1 MYQNLKKGCG
11 NVSLFILYTKSAYFY
26 NKMESNSRRKFIGRA
41 TVASLAACCLP
52 SAESFA
58 AATVRRQ
65 NQTLKTGAVILFQGD
80 SITDGNRGRN
90 SDPNHIM
97 GHGYAFSIAS
107 RIGADYPEKKYQFYN
122 RGISGNKVNDLENRW
137 KAETLD
143 LKPDV
148 LSILVGVND
157 SSSVV
162 FKREPVITVEKYEEI
177 YTSLLEQTK
186 ATFPDILFV
195 LCEPF
200 ILKGGRV
207 TENWEAYYFDIV
219 QRQAIV
225 RRLATKYNSVFVG
238 FQEVFDNACDNAP
251 ADYWIWDGVHPT
263 VAGHE
268 LMAREWLKQ
277 VESRI
282 RF

>member
-1 MYQNLKKGCG
+1 MK
-11 NVSLFILYTKSAYFY
+11 T
-26 NKMESNSRRKFIGRA
+26 NSRRKFIKG
-41 TVASLAACCLP
+41 AALTSIAAYCLP
-52 SAESFA
+52 PAESFA
-58 AATVRRQ
+58 AVTARTQ
-65 NQTLKTGAVILFQGD
+65 KQALKNGAVILFQGD

-90 SDPNHIM
+90 TDPNHIM

-107 RIGADYPEKKYQFYN
+107 RVGADYPEKRYQFYN
-122 RGISGNKVNDLENRW
+122 RGISGNKVNDLEKRW
-137 KAETLD
+137 QAETLD

-162 FKREPVITVEKYEEI
+162 LKREPLISVEKYEEI

-186 ATFPDILFV
+186 AAFPTILFV

-207 TENWEAYYFDIV
+207 TENWYAYHSDIV
-219 QRQAIV
+219 QRQAVV
-225 RRLATKYNSVFVG
+225 RKLAAKYNAVFVG
-238 FQEVFDNACDNAP
+238 FQEVFDQACDKAP

-277 VESRI
+277 IGKRI

>member
-1 MYQNLKKGCG
+1 MKN
-11 NVSLFILYTKSAYFY
+11 
-26 NKMESNSRRKFIGRA
+26 NSRRNFIRRA
-41 TVASLAACCLP
+41 TISGLAACCLP

-58 AATVRRQ
+58 AIASKPKKTK
-65 NQTLKTGAVILFQGD
+65 LKEGSVILFQGD
-80 SITDGNRGRN
+80 SITDGNRGRTT
-90 SDPNHIM
+90 DPNHIM

-107 RIGADYPEKKYQFYN
+107 RIGAEHPEKRYQFYN
-122 RGISGNKVNDLENRW
+122 RGISGNKVTDLGQRW
-137 KAETLD
+137 PKDTLD

-162 FKREPVITVEKYEEI
+162 FNRPPVVSPEKYEEI
-177 YTSLLEQTK
+177 YLTLLEQTK
-186 ATFPDILFV
+186 AKYPGILFV

-200 ILKGGRV
+200 ILKVGKV
-207 TENWEAYYFDIV
+207 SENWEAYHADIV

-225 RRLATKYNSVFVG
+225 RKLAGKFDTVFAG
-238 FQEVFDNACDNAP
+238 FQDVFDKACEKAP
-251 ADYWIWDGVHPT
+251 AEYWIWDGVHPT

-277 VESRI
+277 VEHRI
-282 RF
+282 SF

>member
-1 MYQNLKKGCG
+1 
-11 NVSLFILYTKSAYFY
+11 
-26 NKMESNSRRKFIGRA
+26 METNSRRKFIKG
-41 TVASLAACCLP
+41 AALSGIAAYCLP
-52 SAESFA
+52 TAEAFSAETDRNS
-58 AATVRRQ
+58 
-65 NQTLKTGAVILFQGD
+65 NQSLKNGAVILFQGD

-90 SDPNHIM
+90 TDPNHIM

-107 RIGADYPEKKYQFYN
+107 RVGADYPEKRYQFYN
-122 RGISGNKVNDLENRW
+122 RGISGNKVNDLEKRW
-137 KAETLD
+137 QAETLD
-143 LKPDV
+143 LNLDV

-162 FKREPVITVEKYEEI
+162 FSREPIIPVEKYEEI

-186 ATFPDILFV
+186 AAFPAIIFV

-207 TENWEAYYFDIV
+207 TENWEAYHSDIV

-225 RRLATKYNSVFVG
+225 RKLAVKFDAVLVG
-238 FQEVFDNACDNAP
+238 FQEVFDRACEKAT

-277 VESRI
+277 VEKRI

>member
-1 MYQNLKKGCG
+1 
-11 NVSLFILYTKSAYFY
+11 
-26 NKMESNSRRKFIGRA
+26 METNSRRNFIRGMAIAGA
-41 TVASLAACCLP
+41 TFCLP

-58 AATVRRQ
+58 AVTTRKS
-65 NQTLKTGAVILFQGD
+65 NQPLKNGAVILFQGD

-90 SDPNHIM
+90 TDPNHIM

-107 RIGADYPEKKYQFYN
+107 RVGADYPEKRYQFYN
-122 RGISGNKVNDLENRW
+122 RGISGNKVNDLEKRW
-137 KAETLD
+137 RAETLD

-157 SSSVV
+157 SGSVV
-162 FKREPVITVEKYEEI
+162 FKRDPVIPIEKYEEI

-186 ATFPDILFV
+186 AAFPDILFV
-195 LCEPF
+195 LGEPF

-207 TENWEAYYFDIV
+207 TDSWEAYHSDIV

-225 RRLATKYNSVFVG
+225 RKLATKYNSVFVG
-238 FQEVFDNACDNAP
+238 FQEVFDKACDKAP

-277 VESRI
+277 VGKRI
-282 RF
+282 TF

>member
-1 MYQNLKKGCG
+1 MG
-11 NVSLFILYTKSAYFY
+11 T
-26 NKMESNSRRKFIGRA
+26 NSRRKFIKG
-41 TVASLAACCLP
+41 AALTGIAAYCLP
-52 SAESFA
+52 STDAFA
-58 AATVRRQ
+58 TASSG
-65 NQTLKTGAVILFQGD
+65 NSNPKLKTGAVILFQGD

-90 SDPNHIM
+90 TDPNHIM

-107 RIGADYPEKKYQFYN
+107 RVGADYPEKRYQFYN
-122 RGISGNKVNDLENRW
+122 RGISGNKVNDLEKRW
-137 KAETLD
+137 QTETLD

-162 FKREPVITVEKYEEI
+162 LKREPFISVEKYEEI

-186 ATFPDILFV
+186 VAFPTILFV

-200 ILKGGRV
+200 ILSVGRV
-207 TENWEAYYFDIV
+207 KENWEAYHSDIV
-219 QRQAIV
+219 QRQAVV
-225 RRLATKYNSVFVG
+225 RKLATKYNAVFVG
-238 FQEVFDNACDNAP
+238 FQEVFDQACKKAP

-277 VESRI
+277 VGGRI
-282 RF
+282 SF